1 MCKTTEFSNT
11 QDISVGAEAPG
22 NKTLLSWHKHCQKT
36 KAVIN
41 GQVLPV
47 TDCVAD
53 LGVMLSLIHI

>member
-41 GQVLPV
+41 GQVLP
-47 TDCVAD
+47 
-53 LGVMLSLIHI
+53 